1 MHCRLCE
8 IHVRHPSPPCS
19 LSPCCLVSPFCMLLP
34 FCLLL
39 LPLRFHFY
47 LIRKVNMVQ
56 AVYMSSG
63 LDFRDKLEGVCGSAG
78 RKHLIILVLTAI
90 LEYRSE
96 PRLRASLWGIYT
108 FLNTSLKPPTRSQY
122 FTVVMILRLP
132 NSCSDARCAQA
143 FTSARPRQAQ
153 QHPSPRASSPT
164 NHPGA

>member
-1 MHCRLCE
+1 MSEHLNLFPRMHCRLCE

-63 LDFRDKLEGVCGSAG
+63 LDFRDAFEGVCGSAS
-78 RKHLIILVLTAI
+78 RKHLVTLVSTAK
-90 LEYRSE
+90 LEHSSV
-96 PRLRASLWGIYT
+96 PRLYAFAARFWGIYT
-108 FLNTSLKPPTRSQY
+108 ILDAPFKLPTRSQY
-122 FTVVMILRLP
+122 FTVVMILCLP
-132 NSCSDARCAQA
+132 NS
-143 FTSARPRQAQ
+143 
-153 QHPSPRASSPT
+153 
-164 NHPGA
+164 